1 MFNRLPFWYHV
12 FGEQSRP
19 PCPFGVIMKKYTV
32 RLLAR
37 SARPVCIARTST
49 NAGHVLAV
57 CAAAH
62 GDVLTLKATRDGST
76 VRALSVAFDGRRP
89 VSDSTVA
96 AIASRL
102 VNDLE
107 GYDRDA
113 VETFADALIGGWEFD
128 YSAYVGEALDRLA
141 DAKVLSR

>member
-1 MFNRLPFWYHV
+1 
-12 FGEQSRP
+12 
-19 PCPFGVIMKKYTV
+19 MKKFTV

-62 GDVLTLKATRDGST
+62 GDVLTLTAYRDGST
-76 VRALSVAFDGRRP
+76 VRALSVAFEGRRP

-141 DAKVLSR
+141 AAKLLTR

>member
-1 MFNRLPFWYHV
+1 
-12 FGEQSRP
+12 
-19 PCPFGVIMKKYTV
+19 MKKSTV

-62 GDVLTLKATRDGST
+62 GDVLTFKAVRDGRA
-76 VRALSVAFDGRRP
+76 VRALSVAFEGRRP

-107 GYDRDA
+107 TYDRDA
-113 VETFADALIGGWEFD
+113 METFADALVSGWEFD
-128 YSAYVGEALDRLA
+128 YSAHVGAALDRIA
-141 DAKVLSR
+141 DARLLTR

>member
-1 MFNRLPFWYHV
+1 
-12 FGEQSRP
+12 
-19 PCPFGVIMKKYTV
+19 MKKSTV

-37 SARPVCIARTST
+37 SNRPVCIARTSI

-62 GDVLTLKATRDGST
+62 GDVLTFKATRDGQA
-76 VRALSVAFDGRRP
+76 VRALSVAFEGRKP
-89 VSDSTVA
+89 VSNSTVA

-128 YSAYVGEALDRLA
+128 YSAHVGAALDRLA
-141 DAKVLSR
+141 DVKLLTR

>member
-1 MFNRLPFWYHV
+1 MRK
-12 FGEQSRP
+12 S
-19 PCPFGVIMKKYTV
+19 TV

-37 SARPVCIARTST
+37 STRPVCIARTST
-49 NAGHVLAV
+49 NRGHVLAV

-62 GDVLTLKATRDGST
+62 GEVLTFKATRDGQS
-76 VRALSVAFDGRRP
+76 VRALSVAFEGRKP
-89 VSDSTVA
+89 VSNSTVA

-128 YSAYVGEALDRLA
+128 YSAYVGAALDRLA
-141 DAKVLSR
+141 DAKLLTR

>member
-1 MFNRLPFWYHV
+1 
-12 FGEQSRP
+12 
-19 PCPFGVIMKKYTV
+19 MKKSTV

-37 SARPVCIARTST
+37 SARPVCIARTYT

-62 GDVLTLKATRDGST
+62 GDVLTLTAYRDGST
-76 VRALSVAFDGRRP
+76 VRALSVAFEGRKRVTNES
-89 VSDSTVA
+89 VS

-102 VNDLE
+102 VNVLE
-107 GYDRDA
+107 TFDRDS
-113 VETFADALIGGWEFD
+113 VETFADALVSGWEFD

-141 DAKVLSR
+141 DARILSR

>member
-1 MFNRLPFWYHV
+1 
-12 FGEQSRP
+12 
-19 PCPFGVIMKKYTV
+19 MKKSTA

-49 NAGHVLAV
+49 NAGHVLSV

-62 GDVLTLKATRDGST
+62 GEVLTLTAMRDGAT
-76 VRALSVAFDGRRP
+76 VRALSIAFEGRKRVTNES
-89 VSDSTVA
+89 VS
-96 AIASRL
+96 AIAARL
-102 VNDLE
+102 VNVLE
-107 GYDRDA
+107 TFDRDT

-128 YSAYVGEALDRLA
+128 YSAYIGEALDRLA

>member
-1 MFNRLPFWYHV
+1 
-12 FGEQSRP
+12 
-19 PCPFGVIMKKYTV
+19 MKKSTV

-62 GDVLTLKATRDGST
+62 GEVLTFTATRDGST
-76 VRALSVAFDGRRP
+76 VRALSVAFEGRKRVTNDT
-89 VSDSTVA
+89 VS

-102 VNDLE
+102 VNVLE
-107 GYDRDA
+107 TFDPDA
-113 VETFADALIGGWEFD
+113 VETFADSLIGGWEFD
-128 YSAYVGEALDRLA
+128 YSAYIGEALDRLA
-141 DAKVLSR
+141 DAHLLNR

>member
-1 MFNRLPFWYHV
+1 
-12 FGEQSRP
+12 
-19 PCPFGVIMKKYTV
+19 MKKTTV
-32 RLLAR
+32 RMLAR

-57 CAAAH
+57 CAAAY
-62 GDVLTLKATRDGST
+62 GDVLTFKATRDGQT
-76 VRALSVAFDGRRP
+76 VRALSVAFEGRTR
-89 VSDSTVA
+89 VTDATVT

-113 VETFADALIGGWEFD
+113 VETFADSLIGGWDYD
-128 YSAYVGEALDRLA
+128 YSAYVGAALDRLA
-141 DAKVLSR
+141 AAKLLTR

>member
-1 MFNRLPFWYHV
+1 
-12 FGEQSRP
+12 
-19 PCPFGVIMKKYTV
+19 MKKSTV

-37 SARPVCIARTST
+37 SARPVCIARTVT

-62 GDVLTLKATRDGST
+62 GDILTLTAMRDGST
-76 VRALSVAFDGRRP
+76 VRALSVAFEGRKRVTNES
-89 VSDSTVA
+89 VS

-107 GYDRDA
+107 TFDLDA
-113 VETFADALIGGWEFD
+113 MESFNDSLIGGWEFD
-128 YSAYVGEALDRLA
+128 YSSYVGDALDRLA
-141 DAKVLSR
+141 DAKVLTR